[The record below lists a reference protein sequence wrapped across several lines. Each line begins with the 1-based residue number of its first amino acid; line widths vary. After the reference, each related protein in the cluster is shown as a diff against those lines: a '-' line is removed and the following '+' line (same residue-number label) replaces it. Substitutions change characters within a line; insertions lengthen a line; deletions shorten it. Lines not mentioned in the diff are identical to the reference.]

1 MKKKST
7 LFAGIILI
15 VLCIAAG
22 ILYSSAKP
30 KTELGEKEVAVV
42 VVHGDDTKTDYTF
55 HTNAEYLREV
65 LEENGLIEGEDGPY
79 GIFITVVDG
88 EVANSSKQQWWC
100 ITKEGERVNTSAD
113 EAPVTDGCQ
122 YELTLT
128 EGY

>member
-7 LFAGIILI
+7 LFAGIVLI
-15 VLCIAAG
+15 ILCIAAG

-55 HTNAEYLREV
+55 HTDAEYLREV
-65 LEENGLIEGEDGPY
+65 LEENDLIEGEDGPY

-88 EVANSSKQQWWC
+88 EAADSTKQQWWC

>member
-55 HTNAEYLREV
+55 HTDAEYLREV

-122 YELTLT
+122 YELTLK

>member
-55 HTNAEYLREV
+55 HTDAEYLREV

>member
-42 VVHGDDTKTDYTF
+42 VVHGDDTETEYTF
-55 HTNAEYLREV
+55 HTDAEYLREV
-65 LEENGLIEGEDGPY
+65 LEENDLIEGEDGPY
-79 GIFITVVDG
+79 GIFITAVDG
-88 EVANSSKQQWWC
+88 EVADSSKQQWWC
-100 ITKEGERVNTSAD
+100 ITKEGGRVNTSAD
-113 EAPVTDGCQ
+113 ETPVTDGCQ

>member
-55 HTNAEYLREV
+55 HTDAEYLREV

-88 EVANSSKQQWWC
+88 EVADSTKQQWWC